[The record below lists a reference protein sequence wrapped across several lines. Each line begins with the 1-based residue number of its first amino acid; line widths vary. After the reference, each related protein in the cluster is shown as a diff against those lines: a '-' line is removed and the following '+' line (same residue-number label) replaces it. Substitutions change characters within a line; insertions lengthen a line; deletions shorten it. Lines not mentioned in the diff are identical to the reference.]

1 MAYHE
6 ARGIIDSKRR
16 ILEEILGK
24 TAFKDSLRHFLN
36 NLDPENSPQL
46 VRTIMSRDVE
56 VPLAL
61 AAVVPVLANAVILGL
76 DEAITQVKDKF
87 PPALLNDFV
96 RSLLEDIDRESLA
109 RLMAGVKEL
118 SEQLSPVFKAAWAAA
133 DEQGKEED

>member
-6 ARGIIDSKRR
+6 TRGIIDSKRR

-46 VRTIMSRDVE
+46 VRTFMSRDVE
-56 VPLAL
+56 VTLAL
-61 AAVVPVLANAVILGL
+61 AAALPALANAIILGL
-76 DEAITQVKDKF
+76 DEAISQVKDKF

-96 RSLLEDIDRESLA
+96 QSLLEDIDGESLA
-109 RLMAGVKEL
+109 RLMAGAKEL
-118 SEQLSPVFKAAWAAA
+118 SDQLSPVFKAVRDAAG
-133 DEQGKEED
+133 EQEREET

>member
-96 RSLLEDIDRESLA
+96 QSLLEDIDRESLA
-109 RLMAGVKEL
+109 HLMAGVKEL

>member
-96 RSLLEDIDRESLA
+96 QSLLEDIDRESLA
-109 RLMAGVKEL
+109 HLMAGVKEL
-118 SEQLSPVFKAAWAAA
+118 SEQLSPVFRAAWDAA